1 MARKQLITVDGMGLL
16 SKRLDQLPKKIHEG
30 IRSAVTDET
39 REIAD
44 DMRKHAPRRSGE
56 LAESIQAEVT
66 KDGLGGTAAA
76 TARHATF
83 VEHGT
88 SDTPEQPFA
97 TPAAER
103 SRQRFP
109 DRLRQEIGG
118 ELRDLLR

>member
-1 MARKQLITVDGMGLL
+1 MGLL
-16 SKRLDQLPKKIHEG
+16 AKKLEQLPDRVTAG
-30 IRSAVTDET
+30 IRAAVEDET
-39 REIAD
+39 EAVAD
-44 DMRKHAPRRSGE
+44 DMRRGAPRLTGT
-56 LAESIQAEVT
+56 LASSIQAEVSA
-66 KDGLGGTAAA
+66 DGLSGTAAA

-109 DRLRQEIGG
+109 DRLRREIGG
-118 ELRDLLR
+118 ELKDLVR